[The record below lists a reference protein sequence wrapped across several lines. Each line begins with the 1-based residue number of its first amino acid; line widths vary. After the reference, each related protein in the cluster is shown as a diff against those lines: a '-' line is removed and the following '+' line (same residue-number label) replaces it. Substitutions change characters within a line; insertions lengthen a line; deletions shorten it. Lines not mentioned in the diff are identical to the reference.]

1 MVNEMFLSIKFIMS
15 WKAETSSFSR
25 IQKLSST
32 YLFQIF
38 GGTDEL
44 LITDSSISS
53 MQRLA
58 TGLPIAELAMDLLVN
73 FVIEHKIVVGQGELK
88 KIGDDINVQIC
99 S

>member
-1 MVNEMFLSIKFIMS
+1 
-15 WKAETSSFSR
+15 
-25 IQKLSST
+25 
-32 YLFQIF
+32 
-38 GGTDEL
+38 
-44 LITDSSISS
+44 

>member
-1 MVNEMFLSIKFIMS
+1 MEGRDVVFFNDTKTIV
-15 WKAETSSFSR
+15 
-25 IQKLSST
+25 T
-32 YLFQIF
+32 YFFQIF

-73 FVIEHKIVVGQGELK
+73 FVIEHKIVVGQGGLK

-99 S
+99 SWRKRGVSLVQVSF